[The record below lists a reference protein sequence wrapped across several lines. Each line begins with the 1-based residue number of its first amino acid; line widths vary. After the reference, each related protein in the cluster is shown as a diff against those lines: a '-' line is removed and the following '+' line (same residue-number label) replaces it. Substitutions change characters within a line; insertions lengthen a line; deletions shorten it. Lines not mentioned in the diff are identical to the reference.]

1 MIDGLIWKQDTKMR
15 MAILF
20 FRCQRQLTKE
30 RNREY
35 ILPSLEFS
43 KMLWGDRRETCHIK
57 RSPGLGLTYFNYKKH
72 TVLYCSQCLTL
83 IIVLRSST
91 LEETDTQ
98 PNLVR
103 ERTPTVSELASFKA
117 QFHWASLLATHLRIY
132 LLLLN
137 SLCVI
142 TLSCKVAARSA
153 SANEVEGWATFVAT
167 RWRF

>member
-1 MIDGLIWKQDTKMR
+1 MSTLNGPLVWVQRILITR
-15 MAILF
+15 
-20 FRCQRQLTKE
+20 
-30 RNREY
+30 
-35 ILPSLEFS
+35 
-43 KMLWGDRRETCHIK
+43 K
-57 RSPGLGLTYFNYKKH
+57 R

-83 IIVLRSST
+83 IIVLCTLT

-98 PNLVR
+98 SNLVR
-103 ERTPTVSELASFKA
+103 ERTSTVSELASFKA
-117 QFHWASLLATHLRIY
+117 QFHWASLLATQLRIY
-132 LLLLN
+132 LLLLK